1 MRGGCC
7 AGRETMS
14 KREFAV
20 IGTGVT
26 RKDGP
31 KKVKGEH
38 QFADDIQLPLMLHG
52 RIKRADIGHGRILA
66 IDTSKAEALPGV
78 KAVLVGAETPIKYGI
93 VPQMPTE
100 YALAYQKVRF
110 HGEPVAAVAAVDAET
125 AEKALD
131 LIEVEYEPLPVYTT
145 PEAALAE
152 GAEKIHEDNRFPG
165 NIAYQADQNFGD
177 VDAAFAASHHVL
189 EKTFRTSYV
198 NHVFM
203 EPHCAVS
210 RFDTN
215 GELYI
220 WSTTQVPHYLH
231 RQLAKVLEMDM
242 NRIHVKVTG
251 VGGGFGGKGEASN
264 NEMISALL
272 ARKAGRPVKVAY
284 SRREVFLQHRG
295 RHPIEMKVKIGV
307 DKEGMITGIDYR
319 GTMDGG
325 AYGGWGLVILFYT
338 AAMLHLPYDV
348 KNVRF
353 QGRRVYTNKPTC
365 GAMRGLGG
373 VQPRFALESLL
384 DQIAVEI
391 GMNPYELKKKN
402 AIGQRHETVSG
413 QVVRHSEF
421 RKCLDQAVELSGY
434 REKHGKLPFGKGI
447 GLAGGYYISGTAYTL
462 YMAYKPHSSAMIR
475 VDNESGVTVYC
486 GATDIGQGSDTVLGM
501 MAAEKLGLPFETIQ
515 VVSGDTSLAPFDLGT
530 FASRVTVAAG
540 SAVCKAADAILDKL
554 LPVAA
559 IQLGVRPEQLEV
571 RGGKISSIYE
581 KSKEID
587 FWQAVEKYIDSYGP
601 LTATGD
607 YTPPRRTGE
616 FKGANIGHSPTYGF
630 SAQCTEVDV
639 DTETG
644 EIRVVRVTEA
654 GDCGQPINPVSVEGQ
669 VEGSIV
675 MGMGQALFEELKVA
689 DDGRLLNP
697 SLHDYKIPTTADLP
711 ELKTSFVDSYDPESP
726 FGAKEA
732 GEGPIQPVIPAIFNA
747 VYDAIGVRFTE
758 MPITPEK
765 VLRALE
771 EKRKGEGQS

>member
-1 MRGGCC
+1 
-7 AGRETMS
+7 MS
-14 KREFAV
+14 RRDFDV
-20 IGTGVT
+20 IGKDQK

-38 QFADDIQLPLMLHG
+38 EFADDIQFPMMLHG
-52 RIKRADIGHGRILA
+52 RIKRSDIAHARIIS

-78 KAVLVGAETPIKYGI
+78 KAVLVGSDTPIKYGI

-100 YALAYQKVRF
+100 YALAHQKVRF
-110 HGEPVAAVAAVDAET
+110 YGEPVAAVAAVDAET
-125 AEKALD
+125 AERALD
-131 LIEVEYEPLPVYTT
+131 LIEIEYEALPAYTT
-145 PEAALAE
+145 PEQALVE
-152 GAEKIHEDNRFPG
+152 GAVRIHEDNKFPG
-165 NIAYQADQNFGD
+165 NIAYEADQNFGD
-177 VDAAFAASHHVL
+177 VDEAFKNSHYVL
-189 EKTFRTSYV
+189 EKIFRTSYV

-210 RFDTN
+210 KFDTN
-215 GELYI
+215 GELFI
-220 WSTTQVPHYLH
+220 WSTTQIPHYLH
-231 RQLAKVLEMDM
+231 THLAKVLQMEM

-251 VGGGFGGKGEASN
+251 VGGGFGGKGEVSN
-264 NEMISALL
+264 NELISALL
-272 ARKAGRPVKVAY
+272 ARKAGRPVKVLY
-284 SRREVFLQHRG
+284 SRKDVFLQHRG
-295 RHPIEMKVKIGV
+295 RHPIEMKVKVGV
-307 DKEGMITGIDYR
+307 DKEGMITGIDYN

-325 AYGGWGLVILFYT
+325 SYGGWGLVILFYT
-338 AAMLHLPYDV
+338 AAMLHLPYNV
-348 KNVRF
+348 RNVRF
-353 QGRRVYTNKPTC
+353 FARRIYTNKPTC

-384 DQIAVEI
+384 DQIAIDI
-391 GMNPYELKKKN
+391 GMSPYELKKKN
-402 AIGQRHETVSG
+402 AIGLSHETVSG

-421 RKCLDQAVELSGY
+421 RKCLDQAVANSGY
-434 REKHGKLPFGKGI
+434 LEKHGKLPFGKGI

-475 VDNESGVTVYC
+475 VDTESGVTVYC

-501 MAAEKLGLPFETIQ
+501 MAAEKFGLPFETIH

-540 SAVCKAADAILDKL
+540 SAVCKAADNILEKL
-554 LPVAA
+554 MPVAA
-559 IQLGVRPEQLEV
+559 IQLGVSPEQLEA
-571 RGGKISSIYE
+571 RHGKIYSVFE
-581 KSKEID
+581 KDKEID
-587 FWQAVEKYIDSYGP
+587 FWKVVGKYIDAHGP

-607 YTPPRRTGE
+607 YTPPRRTGN

-630 SAQCTEVDV
+630 SAQCTEVDI
-639 DTETG
+639 DIETG
-644 EIRVVRVTEA
+644 EVRVIRVTEA

-675 MGMGQALFEELKVA
+675 MGMGQALFEELKVGK
-689 DDGRLLNP
+689 DGRLLNP
-697 SLHDYKIPTTADLP
+697 SLHDYKIPTMADMP
-711 ELKTSFVDSYDPESP
+711 ELKTTFVDSYDPESP

-765 VLRALE
+765 ILKALD
-771 EKRKGEGQS
+771 EKKIQEGKNS

>member
-1 MRGGCC
+1 MN
-7 AGRETMS
+7 
-14 KREFAV
+14 KHDFAV
-20 IGTGVT
+20 IGKGVK

-38 QFADDIQLPLMLHG
+38 EFADDIQFPLMLHG
-52 RIKRADIGHGRILA
+52 RIKRSDIAHGRIVR
-66 IDTSKAEALPGV
+66 IDTSRAEALAGV
-78 KAVLVGAETPIKYGI
+78 KAVLVGAEAPIKYGI
-93 VPQMPTE
+93 VPQVPTE
-100 YALAYQKVRF
+100 YALAHQKVRF

-131 LIEVEYEPLPVYTT
+131 LIEIEYEPLPAYTT
-145 PEAALAE
+145 PEEAMAE
-152 GAEKIHEDNRFPG
+152 GAAKIHEDNRFPG

-177 VDAAFAASHHVL
+177 VDEALRNSHYVL

-210 RFDTN
+210 KFDTN
-215 GELYI
+215 GELFI

-231 RQLAKVLEMDM
+231 RTLSKVLEMEM
-242 NRIHVKVTG
+242 NQIHVKVTG
-251 VGGGFGGKGEASN
+251 VGGGFGGKGETSN
-264 NEMISALL
+264 NELISALL

-284 SRREVFLQHRG
+284 SRKEVFLQHRG
-295 RHPIEMKVKIGV
+295 RHPIEMKLKVGV
-307 DKEGMITGIDYR
+307 DEEGRITAIDYD

-353 QGRRVYTNKPTC
+353 NARRIYTNKPTC

-384 DQIAVEI
+384 DQIAVDI
-391 GMNPYELKKKN
+391 GMNPYDLKKKN
-402 AIGQRHETVSG
+402 AIGLKHTTVSG
-413 QVVRHSEF
+413 QQVRHSEF

-434 REKHGKLPFGKGI
+434 KEKHGKLPFGKGI

-475 VDNESGVTVYC
+475 VDTEAGVTVYC

-501 MAAEKLGLPFETIQ
+501 MAAEKFGLPFESIH

-540 SAVCKAADAILDKL
+540 SAVCKAADNILAKVM
-554 LPVAA
+554 PVAA
-559 IQLGVRPEQLEV
+559 IQLGVRPEQLEA
-571 RGGKISSIYE
+571 RGGKIYSIYE
-581 KSKEID
+581 PAKEIE
-587 FWQAVEKYIDSYGP
+587 FWKVIEKYIDAHGP

-607 YTPPRRTGE
+607 YTPPRRTGD

-639 DTETG
+639 DLETG

-654 GDCGQPINPVSVEGQ
+654 GDCGQPINPVAVEGQ
-669 VEGSIV
+669 VEGSIM
-675 MGMGQALFEELKVA
+675 MGMGQALFEELKVGK
-689 DDGRLLNP
+689 DGRLLNP

-711 ELKTSFVDSYDPESP
+711 ELRTTFVESYDPESP

-765 VLRALE
+765 VLKALDEKKKKE
-771 EKRKGEGQS
+771 ENN